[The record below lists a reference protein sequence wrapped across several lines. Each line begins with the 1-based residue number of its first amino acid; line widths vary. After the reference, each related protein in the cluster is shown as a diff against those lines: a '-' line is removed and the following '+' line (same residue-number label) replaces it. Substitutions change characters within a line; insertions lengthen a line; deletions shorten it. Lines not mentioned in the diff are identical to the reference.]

1 VDEIVL
7 NFNKS
12 SVTLINVTLAF
23 IMFGIALD
31 LTIDKFGNVL
41 QHPKKII
48 VGLVSQLLLLPFF
61 TYLII
66 LAFKPQASIALGM
79 ILVAACP
86 GGNISNFISSLA
98 KANVALSITIT
109 SITSLLAVIFT
120 PFNFSFYGGLYEP
133 AEAILRE
140 VSLNWLDVVTTIGGI
155 IIIPLII
162 GISFRKMWPQLAYK
176 LAKPLER
183 LSMFLFLLIVV
194 GALFSNLEYFKECVA
209 AVFLLVLI
217 HNAVAVSTGYTLGKL
232 FRFDFKDKKSLAIET
247 GIQNSGLGLLL
258 IFSFFEGLGGM
269 AIVTA
274 WWGIWH
280 IVSGFTLAYFW
291 RHD

>member
-1 VDEIVL
+1 
-7 NFNKS
+7 
-12 SVTLINVTLAF
+12 
-23 IMFGIALD
+23 
-31 LTIDKFGNVL
+31 
-41 QHPKKII
+41 
-48 VGLVSQLLLLPFF
+48 
-61 TYLII
+61 
-66 LAFKPQASIALGM
+66 M

-109 SITSLLAVIFT
+109 SITSLLAVLFT
-120 PFNFSFYGGLYEP
+120 PLNFSFYGGLYGP
-133 AEAILRE
+133 AAQILRE
-140 VSLNWLDVVTTIGGI
+140 VSLDWIDVISTIGGI
-155 IIIPLII
+155 IILPLIV
-162 GISFRKMWPQLAYK
+162 GIYFRKMWPGLALK
-176 LAKPLER
+176 FAKPLER
-183 LSMFLFLLIVV
+183 LSMLLFLLIVI

-217 HNAVAVSTGYTLGKL
+217 HNAVALTTGYSLGK
-232 FRFDFKDKKSLAIET
+232 FFGFDFKDKKSLAIET

-280 IVSGFTLAYFW
+280 ILSGFTLAYIW